1 MNEIKSSDLKV
12 VSGAGPNDGL
22 QEFLDRM
29 NRERGPYGPLPVGYD
44 V

>member
-1 MNEIKSSDLKV
+1 MNAIKNDDLKV

-29 NRERGPYGPLPVGYD
+29 NREHGSYGPFPVGYD